1 MSRPGVLR
9 TRTESRLR
17 LAAERALKACGPIMS
32 EIGRERARTCLKVGI
47 PGAFMPVTINAE
59 SEQFSEAR
67 GALHDL
73 AAALEGK

>member
-17 LAAERALKACGPIMS
+17 LAAERALKA
-32 EIGRERARTCLKVGI
+32 GRAINDLLGASRSRAVMARGMEAVKE
-47 PGAFMPVTINAE
+47 PVTIE
-59 SEQFSEAR
+59 LSTDVFSEAR